1 MLRYE
6 VQSPIVARS
15 SIVRVE
21 KRVRAT
27 RIGDTNSKV
36 SSVAQ
41 ADQRSSENW
50 FERAW
55 KKLMRAA

>member
-27 RIGDTNSKV
+27 RMGETHTKAHVVESDER
-36 SSVAQ
+36 A
-41 ADQRSSENW
+41 ENW
-50 FERAW
+50 FAAAW
-55 KKLMRAA
+55 RKLGLGRAA